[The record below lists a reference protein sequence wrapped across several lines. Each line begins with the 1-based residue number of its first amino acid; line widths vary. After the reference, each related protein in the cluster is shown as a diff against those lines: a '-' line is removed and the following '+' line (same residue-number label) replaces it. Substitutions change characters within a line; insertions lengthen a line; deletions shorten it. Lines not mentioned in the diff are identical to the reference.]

1 MLRHGVTLLKDDELL
16 ALFLRTGTPG
26 KTVFTLA
33 KELIDHFGSLYGL
46 LTAEL
51 EAFTHV
57 EGIGVAKY
65 AQLRGIAELARR
77 FLYVRMEEED
87 PILTPRHDPRI
98 SAKPALRSG
107 AGDLYG
113 DLSRRNKNR
122 VLKHTRL
129 FREH

>member
-1 MLRHGVTLLKDDELL
+1 MEETELLLPREKMLRHGVTLLKDDELL

-33 KELIDHFGSLYGL
+33 KELIEHFGSLYGL

-65 AQLRGIAELARR
+65 ASCG
-77 FLYVRMEEED
+77 
-87 PILTPRHDPRI
+87 
-98 SAKPALRSG
+98 ALRSWP
-107 AGDLYG
+107 GDFTTCVW
-113 DLSRRNKNR
+113 RK
-122 VLKHTRL
+122 KTRSSPPI
-129 FREH
+129 